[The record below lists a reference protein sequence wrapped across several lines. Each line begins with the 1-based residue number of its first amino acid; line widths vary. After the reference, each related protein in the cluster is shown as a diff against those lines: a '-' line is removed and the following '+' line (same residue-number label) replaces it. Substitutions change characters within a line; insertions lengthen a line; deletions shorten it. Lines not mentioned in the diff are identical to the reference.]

1 MRSFRKFSMLALLSL
16 LQSRHRQ
23 LRRWL
28 QIASPA
34 KFLTA
39 FLLLPVCTSAAQAP
53 VKVVNLTA
61 DWCVSCRVF
70 EPKLSRALES
80 VTGEDVELVT
90 IDLTHLRS
98 GSDSRKATIDASK
111 ALLGFH
117 KADYIWD
124 WYGGYTGMAI
134 LIASDTGEPISC
146 VDKRHSVEMIENRLA
161 LADVLARRAAPG
173 RRRPDGADC
182 PPPLR

>member
-1 MRSFRKFSMLALLSL
+1 M
-16 LQSRHRQ
+16 
-23 LRRWL
+23 
-28 QIASPA
+28 
-34 KFLTA
+34 
-39 FLLLPVCTSAAQAP
+39 PVCASAAQAP

-80 VTGEDVELVT
+80 VTDEDVELVT

-98 GSDSRKATIDASK
+98 GSESRQATIDASK
-111 ALLGFH
+111 ALLSFH

-146 VDKRHSVEMIENRLA
+146 VDKRHSVEMIENRLD